1 MAGIFPKAGLAPGV
15 QNTGVDLLI
24 DPPVGCDALY
34 YNELCAQKVDPAAF
48 NAMISEM
55 VAIVNACN
63 TLQYDCTRRDNVLM
77 ALQCLFALPPCPQPP
92 GCYELRCVNNII
104 TWVNCT
110 EAAGAVGYQ
119 SFEYIGS
126 DQIFTIPAGVTSV
139 KIQAWGAAGAGHA
152 IDYRTTTCGGPGGYT
167 EAVFP
172 ATGVLA
178 PGAQVVV
185 MVGGSPQLVHFGYS
199 ALTPHP
205 ADPYGF
211 GANGHSINNPDTFT
225 AGFAG
230 GGLSG
235 VFSTSALMTAGGAAR
250 SIVVAGGGGGGSD
263 WGFGDT
269 GNLGGPGNHPL
280 AGGAPT
286 LAGVAGTPAGSGG
299 GGGGYAGGTKKV
311 AGMPDAGLSWSVGG
325 TGFVM
330 PGSTSSQILY
340 STPGSINPPMISS
353 PYYNGHAGSIQQSYY
368 DKGDHGLVVIS
379 WS

>member
-1 MAGIFPKAGLAPGV
+1 MAGIFPKNGLAPGI
-15 QNTGVDLLI
+15 QNTGVDLLV
-24 DPPVGCDALY
+24 DPPAGCDPLY
-34 YNELCAQKVDPAAF
+34 YNELCAQKVDPAAH
-48 NAMISEM
+48 NALISEM
-55 VAIVNACN
+55 IAIVNACS
-63 TLQYDCTRRDNVLM
+63 TLQYECTRRDNVLR
-77 ALQCLFALPPCPQPP
+77 ALQCLFGLPACPQPP
-92 GCYELRCVNNII
+92 GCYELHCVNNTI

-110 EAAGAVGYQ
+110 EAAGSLGTQ

-126 DQIFTIPAGVTSV
+126 DQIFTIPAGITSI
-139 KIQAWGAAGAGHA
+139 KIQAWGAAGAGQA
-152 IDYRTTTCGGPGGYT
+152 IDYMPNASGGPGGYS
-167 EAVFP
+167 EATFP

-185 MVGGSPQLVHFGYS
+185 MVGGAPQSVHFGYS

-211 GANGHSINNPDTFT
+211 GANGFGINNPDTYT
-225 AGFAG
+225 GGFAG

-235 VFSTSALMTAGGAAR
+235 VFSTSALMSAAGAAR

-263 WGFGDT
+263 WGFSNT

-286 LAGVAGTPAGSGG
+286 MAGVAGTPAGNGG
-299 GGGGYAGGTKKV
+299 GGGGYVGGIKKV
-311 AGMPDAGLSWSVGG
+311 SGMPDSGLSWSVGG

-330 PGSTSSQILY
+330 PGSTSSQIL
-340 STPGSINPPMISS
+340 SATPGSANPPMISD
-353 PYYNGHAGSIQQSYY
+353 PNYNGKAGSIQLSYY
-368 DKGDHGLVVIS
+368 DKPDHGLVVIS